1 MRPIGIAAIVSGL
14 VAAVPISAAADTLTL
29 TYTFPS
35 PLLDYTTE
43 DGSCF
48 VQFNPIFG
56 TLNSVTLRATA
67 NATWSG
73 GASSD
78 DNEAG
83 YTIFLSGFNFSMTAV
98 KNGNGR
104 IGASFDQTYSAPA
117 DLSAFT
123 GAGMVD
129 TSVSVTNPGGTPASI
144 SSTFGT
150 EVVSYNFTLNPSGV
164 PGAPVFPPPGAIL
177 TLSIP
182 EASTWAMMLLGF
194 AGLGFAGYRRAKA
207 GDATLARA
215 APSA

>member
-1 MRPIGIAAIVSGL
+1 MRAIGIAAIVSGL
-14 VAAVPISAAADTLTL
+14 IAAAPISAAADTLTL
-29 TYTFPS
+29 TYKFPS

-43 DGSCF
+43 DGSSF
-48 VQFNPIFG
+48 FQFNATFG

-78 DNEAG
+78 DNEAD
-83 YTIFLSGFNFSMTAV
+83 YTIFLSGFEFSMTAV

-104 IGASFDQTYSAPA
+104 VGVSFDQDYSAPA

-129 TSVSVTNPGGTPASI
+129 TSVSVTNQGGTPASI

-150 EVVSYNFTLNPSGV
+150 EVVSYNFTRSGV
-164 PGAPVFPPPGAIL
+164 PGGSIFPPPGGIL

-182 EASTWAMMLLGF
+182 EPSTWAMMRLGF
-194 AGLGFAGYRRAKA
+194 AGLGLAGYRRTKA
-207 GDATLARA
+207 GHATLARELR
-215 APSA
+215 SA